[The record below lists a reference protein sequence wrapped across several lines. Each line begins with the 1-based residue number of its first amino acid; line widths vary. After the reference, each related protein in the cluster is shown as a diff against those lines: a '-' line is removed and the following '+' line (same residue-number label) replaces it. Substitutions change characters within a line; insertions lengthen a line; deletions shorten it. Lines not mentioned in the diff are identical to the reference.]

1 MNQWST
7 TGRSLEMILNGLLS
21 NGLQDWSHRMTKQ
34 NHGRHLPWDE
44 VQWNSCGRRWKEME
58 ELMVVDDYGW
68 LWLMIFDDNESMQEV
83 AHFDRWTVGHSNS
96 RHPNAN
102 DADSVPWGNENSKG
116 PPNVRLG
123 SFLHLQ
129 GRNQPRAA
137 NTKWVS
143 GWLANIG
150 REGKCQVNHIGN
162 FTYIWMFRFKMV

>member
-58 ELMVVDDYGW
+58 ELMMVDYYGW
-68 LWLMIFDDNESMQEV
+68 LRLMIFDDHESMQEV
-83 AHFDRWTVGHSNS
+83 AHFDR
-96 RHPNAN
+96 
-102 DADSVPWGNENSKG
+102 VPWGHENSKG
-116 PPNVRLG
+116 PPNVHLG

-143 GWLANIG
+143 GWLANSG
-150 REGKCQVNHIGN
+150 FEGKCQVNHIGN
-162 FTYIWMFRFKMV
+162 FTYIWMFRFKMI